1 MSFKSDC
8 VLKCMLRRFA
18 FSISSVHIVSLIFKG
33 GIDDLSMNVFKVL
46 HQSLLLILWLDFNL
60 LASLS
65 KYDFLDDLSSVVVSF
80 LSFLYLSQRCASF
93 VRLALSYARS
103 LCIQGVSEGRMFA
116 YLLGIH
122 SLLICSM

>member
-18 FSISSVHIVSLIFKG
+18 FSISSVHIVSLIFNG
-33 GIDDLSMNVFKVL
+33 GIDDLSCVDMNIFKVL

-80 LSFLYLSQRCASF
+80 LSFLYLSQ
-93 VRLALSYARS
+93 
-103 LCIQGVSEGRMFA
+103 
-116 YLLGIH
+116 
-122 SLLICSM
+122 